1 MCIRNSYN
9 IHVCQNIPKLR
20 IMYIFRYVYADPS
33 QRTLEVAWLGEVHLY
48 KIVVIYDIPYVI
60 KEIYI

>member
-9 IHVCQNIPKLR
+9 IHVCQNIAKLR

-33 QRTLEVAWLGEVHLY
+33 QRTLKSLGLERFICTKL
-48 KIVVIYDIPYVI
+48 
-60 KEIYI
+60 